1 MQPALSSPRLLVVGI
16 LLSLALI
23 VVQRLLPERRL
34 DLSDAQAG
42 NFHYLLDSG
51 EPETAGSVTWVDESK
66 RHLQCHYTRTARWQA
81 CGMGFS
87 LVKEDSTRGLDLS
100 AFSSIELK
108 MRFKGP
114 STLVRLGIRNFD
126 PRFSKADDT
135 NSPRPHY
142 VNLRVQDLG
151 EPLRIDLNEF
161 TVPEWWIMQMKHPR
175 EYNRAR
181 LDNAIQIAV
190 DVPDDLTNK
199 TYEMEIEHLVLH
211 GEWVSREQTYLAI
224 LVAWLLGASLLSM
237 HRSVQLRQRSRSQQ
251 REIDALMTRTRELRV
266 AQDELRRLAAV
277 DELTGVLNRRGIEQ
291 VMSELENEDE
301 GITIVIADIDHFKQV
316 NDRHGHGKG
325 DEVLSRFA
333 ALLAT
338 NVRGSDVVGRWGG
351 EEFVIL
357 CRGHKLDEASAL
369 AEKLR
374 DRVARFDFDARLSLN
389 ITASFGVAVAL
400 PGHTADEAFKRA
412 DKALYRAKSE
422 GRNRVESA
430 SGSEP
435 VSTFL

>member
-1 MQPALSSPRLLVVGI
+1 MAWAFHWSGRLHARPRPVRLLQHRAQD
-16 LLSLALI
+16 AL
-23 VVQRLLPERRL
+23 QRAP
-34 DLSDAQAG
+34 
-42 NFHYLLDSG
+42 
-51 EPETAGSVTWVDESK
+51 
-66 RHLQCHYTRTARWQA
+66 ARW
-81 CGMGFS
+81 
-87 LVKEDSTRGLDLS
+87 S
-100 AFSSIELK
+100 ASAS
-108 MRFKGP
+108 
-114 STLVRLGIRNFD
+114 RNFD

-266 AQDELRRLAAV
+266 AG
-277 DELTGVLNRRGIEQ
+277 T
-291 VMSELENEDE
+291 SC
-301 GITIVIADIDHFKQV
+301 
-316 NDRHGHGKG
+316 
-325 DEVLSRFA
+325 A
-333 ALLAT
+333 ALPPWT
-338 NVRGSDVVGRWGG
+338 S
-351 EEFVIL
+351 
-357 CRGHKLDEASAL
+357 
-369 AEKLR
+369 
-374 DRVARFDFDARLSLN
+374 
-389 ITASFGVAVAL
+389 
-400 PGHTADEAFKRA
+400 
-412 DKALYRAKSE
+412 
-422 GRNRVESA
+422 
-430 SGSEP
+430 
-435 VSTFL
+435 